1 MKIFEGVTKMANE
14 LVVSSAAEA
23 YMPVLNVQAAVYR
36 QTAIVD
42 YVKSA
47 FVKDKDYGVIPG
59 VSKPS
64 LFKPGAEKLLTF
76 FGLAAQFVE
85 VEAVEDWTGAEHGG
99 EPFFLYRYR
108 CDMYRNGTLLGSGI
122 GSCNSWESKYRYRN
136 AERVCPECG
145 KATLMK
151 SKYPPRNNPNAT
163 PGWYCNDKKGGCGA
177 NFEANDKAITEQK
190 PGRVPNP
197 DPADVVN
204 TIDKMAQKR
213 ALVAGCLITVNA
225 SDYFTQDVE
234 DMVVGDNYIDGNFT
248 VTVVNGKEALS
259 GSGNGNG
266 GGVQTTGKVE
276 TPTPTVPA
284 GTEPW
289 RTWKNHSDA
298 LVWASE
304 QGVYNAPEHAQNSY
318 KLLAEELFPG
328 VKHTSVEQKVQLFE
342 AFYLKVQTK
351 IEIAKLQAAVDD
363 VDLSVDNPFL
373 DASANAINGRA
384 VDVTDSTVAH

>member
-1 MKIFEGVTKMANE
+1 MTTISFEGVAKMANE

-85 VEAVEDWTGAEHGG
+85 VEAVEDWTGADHGG

-177 NFEANDKAITEQK
+177 NFDANDRSITEQK

-234 DMVVGDNYIDGNFT
+234 DMVVDGNYIDGNFT
-248 VTVVNGKEALS
+248 VTVVNGKEVVS
-259 GSGNGNG
+259 GNGNGNG
-266 GGVQTTGKVE
+266 GGGTQTTGNVF
-276 TPTPTVPA
+276 TPAPTVAAVPA
-284 GTEPW
+284 GTEVW
-289 RTWKNHSDA
+289 HNWKNHSDA

-318 KLLAEELFPG
+318 KLLAGELFPG
-328 VKHTSVEQKVQLFE
+328 VVKTTPEQKRQLFE
-342 AFYLKVQTK
+342 AFYAKVQG
-351 IEIAKLQAAVDD
+351 KLENKAEKAAAD
-363 VDLSVDNPFL
+363 VDFMGVPGGTADDNPFE
-373 DASANAINGRA
+373 
-384 VDVTDSTVAH
+384 DSK